1 MIRLGIIEDDDEI
14 RSMLGQ
20 YLGNQ
25 PGISVLLSAPSVE
38 SFFEYWDDAIFLDI
52 VLSDIGLP
60 GESGIKGIPR
70 IKRRAPKCAVM
81 MLTVYDDAS
90 RIFQALCNGATGYL
104 LKQTPL
110 PQIKEAVTS
119 LYEGGAPMSPGIA
132 RKVVEYFNPK
142 NANQLSDNLTP
153 RESQIVLAIEEGL
166 TNKEVAI
173 RMDISL
179 ETVKY
184 HIKNIYDKLQV
195 NSRHAL
201 ISRKYK

>member
-14 RSMLGQ
+14 RSMLDQ
-20 YLGNQ
+20 YLGSQ
-25 PGISVLLSAPSVE
+25 PGISVLLSEPSVE
-38 SFFEYWDDAIFLDI
+38 SFFVQWHDAIYLDI

-70 IKRRAPKCAVM
+70 IKRRAPKCGVM

-110 PQIKEAVTS
+110 PQIKEAVMS
-119 LYEGGAPMSPGIA
+119 LYQGGAPMSPGIA

-142 NANQLSDNLTP
+142 NAGQLSDNLTP

-184 HIKNIYDKLQV
+184 HIKNIYEKLQV
-195 NSRHAL
+195 NNRHAL